1 MCNEHHDSKLAPTN
15 IEGFAIASPKM
26 HRRDL
31 VRGLW
36 AGTML
41 VGVSGAAGCADTA
54 QFFAPSEAQLAPLA
68 EQAWEQTKAE
78 TPISNDRAAN
88 ALLQRVGPRIAQA
101 AGAYNANWEF
111 VVFDSEEKNAFVLP
125 GGKVGFY
132 KGLIDFAD
140 NEDQIAAVMG
150 HETGHVTQRHAALR
164 AGQQQATALG
174 LALGSVAVGASGISN
189 DQKNAALAVMGAG
202 ATVGIMLPFSRQ
214 NELEADIVGV
224 DYMQVAGYDVTQAIT
239 LWQKMGAASQ
249 GRPTEWMSTH
259 PNPETRID
267 ELRRYINS
275 RGYARV

>member
-1 MCNEHHDSKLAPTN
+1 MCDRHDIGDLKPSDVDGVAFAPP
-15 IEGFAIASPKM
+15 SM

-41 VGVSGAAGCADTA
+41 VGVGGAAGCASTA
-54 QFFAPSEAQLAPLA
+54 EFFAPSDAQLIPMAA
-68 EQAWEQTKAE
+68 QAWEETKAE

-88 ALLQRVGPRIAQA
+88 ALLQRMGPKIAQA
-101 AGAYNANWEF
+101 AGVYDAGWEF

-132 KGLIDFAD
+132 KGLIDFSD
-140 NEDQIAAVMG
+140 NEDQVAAVLG
-150 HETGHVTQRHAALR
+150 HEVGHVTRRHAALR

-174 LALGSVAVGASGISN
+174 LALGSVAVGSTGISN
-189 DQKNAALAVMGAG
+189 EQKNAAMAIMGAG

-214 NELEADIVGV
+214 NELEADVVGV
-224 DYMQVAGYDVTQAIT
+224 DYMHTAGYDVREAIT
-239 LWQKMGAASQ
+239 LWQKMGAAAQ

-259 PNPETRID
+259 PNPETRVQQ
-267 ELRRYINS
+267 LREYINN
-275 RGYARV
+275 RGYAVV

>member
-1 MCNEHHDSKLAPTN
+1 M
-15 IEGFAIASPKM
+15 
-26 HRRDL
+26 
-31 VRGLW
+31 
-36 AGTML
+36 
-41 VGVSGAAGCADTA
+41 
-54 QFFAPSEAQLAPLA
+54 
-68 EQAWEQTKAE
+68 
-78 TPISNDRAAN
+78 
-88 ALLQRVGPRIAQA
+88 
-101 AGAYNANWEF
+101 
-111 VVFDSEEKNAFVLP
+111 LP

-174 LALGSVAVGASGISN
+174 LALGSVAVGATGISN
-189 DQKNAALAVMGAG
+189 DQKNAALAIMGAG
-202 ATVGIMLPFSRQ
+202 ATVGVMLPFSRQ

-224 DYMQVAGYDVTQAIT
+224 DYMQAAGYDVTQAIT

-267 ELRRYINS
+267 ELRRDINS